1 MGDEKCKL
9 YNEIYKAIKKC
20 YLNQSSDAWT
30 KKAVNLWN
38 KAKEDSC
45 SDFNKLKAEVGV
57 ITKNINSKHCRKKA
71 GLFKYF
77 VGKVAAS
84 NKQPAELNAAV
95 DKNDDII
102 ATSVSEVLHLPQSS
116 SKSILSKSASE
127 DTPLSTAGSS
137 GSLKPTPAQDKL
149 TADIDILTKKIEW
162 HKSALASGIDENA
175 EETRKETDDCMDV
188 DIVDEVIEIRSAA
201 PLVAINDFLQKPF
214 VEVAG
219 LYDEDEVDE

>member
-9 YNEIYKAIKKC
+9 YSETYKAIKKC

-57 ITKNINSKHCRKKA
+57 ITKNINSEHCRKKA

-84 NKQPAELNAAV
+84 NKQPAELNAAA

-116 SKSILSKSASE
+116 SKSIFSKSASE

-137 GSLKPTPAQDKL
+137 ASLKPTPAQDKL

-188 DIVDEVIEIRSAA
+188 DIIDEVIEIRSAA